1 MKLYLKGIII
11 MVVTSIVVAFLFVNW
26 LGKYDNNYSVFV
38 YDGHVL
44 SYASGNTNNQYNFDA
59 NEKYRLVNDTIKFTD
74 NSDVEREIKIDNFI
88 HYESGSISVFKKAV
102 LLDFDDLDRDIYRY
116 YNIFKDQ
123 ILTKNNN
130 KYEIDYINGK
140 LSFKNFIVKINENK
154 YIIIGE
160 KIELAINGGKRE
172 IADGFI
178 EVTFLDGDIV
188 RICNDS
194 YYTQNV
200 SSDLFVLLGDTKLD
214 LSNRNVYYNNELK
227 LNISEMTIDKD
238 DNIEIPVVENRNGS
252 GNSGNS
258 SSGQGGSGNSGSGYN
273 GGKGD
278 GSSGQGGSGNSGG
291 NVTTDTNTKP
301 FSITRPSF
309 EKVADG
315 IIDLSDATQEEI
327 VEENSRI
334 KDANFLL
341 SDFTVEV
348 NSVRG
353 DIVIVDTDNTLSG
366 DVTIKVIDN
375 LTGKIVYEKSENN
388 GYSDLSIEV
397 DGLKPNTNYI
407 LTVNQDYVKNGI
419 TYNRDFIQ
427 KTFITKDLGID
438 IVKDYITAN
447 ILSLNL
453 IRDKYSDI
461 SRVNVILSNQEGT
474 IIRNENIDLDND
486 KYNITYTNLD
496 SNTEYTVTLTNYVY
510 SNYSVS
516 GVSDIVRNFK
526 TLKQSPTVGEP
537 SFTVDKVNGSF
548 TMNIG
553 KITDPDKAITKYKY
567 EVYDARTYSP
577 LATPLSTI
585 ERENPSSATISFDN
599 IKYKRTV
606 PYVFK
611 VITTYNDNEKIVEYE
626 SPISE
631 TMIIDG
637 VTFPSVS
644 FANDL
649 TVTYESIVGTLVISD
664 PGDTIQNLN
673 SKSITI
679 IYSNSVGERK
689 TLTSLGKLEIPINI
703 NNLRKKETYTFSVY
717 ANVYLKDDNPPID
730 NCYIGS
736 VIVDTINPNTMNV
749 SFNTNTTSNN
759 TFSVDVNLNPYNV
772 DTTLEANTLT
782 GIRFNLYSGKN
793 TSGELI
799 ASVLKVD
806 SDLDYYRSEL
816 KEDYYDNSY
825 NITPEFFNK
834 NNNDLYSDFYTIEV
848 TGAYDYTDYKN
859 ELPLV
864 NNVYTI
870 GANPYVPAYPKDLNN
885 SIEIVPIRN
894 GDYKANKRTD
904 LLDETVVGYKIRAFY
919 DNSRKYAK
927 VIHYKMHDAN
937 TNEVIDTYDYD
948 VIPNQEPEFV
958 VFSIK
963 DGIVYNLHDENEA
976 RRGGE
981 YYFSYT
987 VDLDTDA
994 DGTADLTYPTDD
1006 EVMLTSTILT
1016 PQKQE
1021 PIFNVYPST
1030 VENRTYNLKYYYK
1043 DIDNANTTNT
1053 ITYKLNGIEKL
1064 SIPVTSSNDLK
1075 SIDLIV
1081 ENNGIITLTIDEAL
1095 SNDFV
1100 SGFRVNT
1107 VDFYQQVFDNIGTEH
1122 SNYYRI
1128 DKDNNR
1134 FRISLVD
1141 YETNSEF
1148 YNRVARYDL
1157 IFTDLT
1163 TNEQIT
1169 IPDVNFDRDVY
1180 YVDYIAV
1187 EDFMGHPIKLDMKYY
1202 VDVGIYGFDN
1212 QGDYFSIASLRQS
1225 YNTSPNYYVVGSNG
1239 RLSFSP
1245 LAKRSIFDFTMNHN
1259 TKILTL
1265 NNDLLTES
1273 LRLSLKLDR
1282 NGYSYN
1288 YDYLVPMKLT
1298 EIMGTPYGE
1307 FGVTSFDNIIPGIS
1321 LTNENGLFDISTTTA
1336 SVNFKA
1342 DLYGVSDTRIKDDLI
1357 YVTLYSVDNLGNSVE
1372 IKTESFNTSEFNN
1385 FISIDELEDS
1395 QTYKIKFS
1403 ANIKSNDGTYKRGY
1417 LFDVDTGEVGREY
1430 TFKTSGS
1437 IGIDNISVSYYNA
1450 TGTYD
1455 DRSLLV
1461 TYNLNQLSGFQYI
1474 KYTIE
1479 KRNVDSSGNYIY
1491 TSVDS
1496 LDIPK
1501 SRTFRTNMQ
1510 AVIPIPVDCGLY
1522 TNETYRLSIIP
1533 VKELTKD
1540 GETVEYELKN
1550 ESITFSL
1557 DDLYRPYVYVKNDY
1571 SAGTDSAT
1579 INFVVTIRNYNGV
1592 IVDDKFEIAILDGNK
1607 QDITP
1612 NEYKDVEFST
1622 TNLTTPFSV
1631 TGVNVGQEYTVVI
1644 KYILNQTNNSRDN
1657 LEIEQNIKIA
1667 IYNSYGISTGT
1678 IYAKQSSNDSSKI
1691 TLQFIDSSKFD
1702 QISKIRYSIY
1712 SSNGENIANETY
1724 NFLTIQKIVNGT
1736 TIYEYELPTK
1746 LVTEDSYYLQI
1757 QFLIDTNEVVS
1768 EESLIYNYFS

>member
-1 MKLYLKGIII
+1 MKLYLKGLII
-11 MVVTSIVVAFLFVNW
+11 MAVTSIVVVFLFVNW
-26 LGKYDNNYSVFV
+26 LGKYDNNYSVFI

-44 SYASGNTNNQYNFDA
+44 SYTSGSTNNQYNFNA
-59 NEKYRLVNDTIKFTD
+59 NEKYRLVEDTIKFTD
-74 NSDVEREIKIDNFI
+74 NSDVEREVNIDNFI

-102 LLDFDDLDRDIYRY
+102 LLDFDDLDRDTYRY

-154 YIIIGE
+154 YIIVGE
-160 KIELAINGGKRE
+160 NIELAINGSKRE
-172 IADGFI
+172 ITDGFI

-200 SSDLFVLLGDTKLD
+200 SSDILVLLGDTKLD
-214 LSNRNVYYNNELK
+214 LSSRNVYYKNEQK

-238 DNIEIPVVENRNGS
+238 DNIEIPVAENRNGGGS
-252 GNSGNS
+252 GGG
-258 SSGQGGSGNSGSGYN
+258 SGQGGSGGSGGS
-273 GGKGD
+273 GGGSGD
-278 GSSGQGGSGNSGG
+278 GSGGG
-291 NVTTDTNTKP
+291 NVTTNTDTKP
-301 FSITRPSF
+301 YTVARPSF
-309 EKVADG
+309 EKIADG
-315 IIDLSDATQEEI
+315 IIDLSDASQEEV

-334 KDANFLL
+334 KDAYFLL
-341 SDFTVEV
+341 SDFSVEV

-353 DIVIVDTDNTLSG
+353 NVVIVDTDSTLSG
-366 DVTIKVIDN
+366 DATIKVIDN
-375 LTGKIVYEKSENN
+375 LTGKVVYEKTENG
-388 GYSDLSIEV
+388 GYSELSIEV

-438 IVKDYITAN
+438 VVKDYVTSN

-453 IRDKYSDI
+453 VRDKYSDI
-461 SRVNVILSNQEGT
+461 SRVNVILSNEEG
-474 IIRNENIDLDND
+474 IVIRNENIDFDGD
-486 KYNITYTNLD
+486 KYNITYTSLD

-516 GVSDIVRNFK
+516 GVSDIVRKFK
-526 TLKQSPTVGEP
+526 TLKQSPTVGES
-537 SFTVDKVNGSF
+537 SFTVDKVNGAF

-553 KITDPDKAITKYKY
+553 TVTDPDKAITKYKY
-567 EVYDARTYSP
+567 EVYDGRTYSP
-577 LATPLSTI
+577 LATPISTI
-585 ERENPSSATISFDN
+585 ERENPSSATITFDN
-599 IKYKRTV
+599 VKYKRTI
-606 PYVFK
+606 PYLFK
-611 VITTYNDNEKIVEYE
+611 VVVTYNDNEKIVEYE
-626 SPISE
+626 SPVSD
-631 TMIIDG
+631 TMLIDG
-637 VTFPSVS
+637 VAFPSVS

-649 TVTYESIVGTLVISD
+649 AVTYESIVGTLVISD
-664 PGDTIQNLN
+664 PGNTIQNLS

-679 IYSNSVGERK
+679 IYSSSAGERK
-689 TLTSLGKLEIPINI
+689 TLTSLGRLEIPINI

-717 ANVYLKDDNPPID
+717 ASVDLKDNNPAID

-736 VIVDTINPNTMNV
+736 VIVDTINPNTLNV
-749 SFNTNTTSNN
+749 EFNTNTSSNN
-759 TFSVDVNLNPYNV
+759 TFSVDVRLTPYNA
-772 DTTLEANTLT
+772 DTTLEATTLT
-782 GIRFNLYSGKN
+782 GIRFNLYSGKT

-799 ASVLKVD
+799 SSVLKVD
-806 SDLDYYRSEL
+806 SDLDYYRSTL
-816 KEDYYDNSY
+816 KEDYYDKAY

-834 NNNDLYSDFYTIEV
+834 TNNDLYSDFYTIEV
-848 TGAYDYTDYKN
+848 IGAYDYTDYKN

-870 GANPYVPAYPKDLNN
+870 GSNPYFPAYPKDLSN

-904 LLDETVVGYKIRAFY
+904 LLDETLVGYKIRAFY

-927 VIHYKMHDAN
+927 VIHYFLHDAS
-937 TNEVIDTYDYD
+937 TDEVIDTYDYE
-948 VIPNQEPEFV
+948 VILNQEPEFV
-958 VFSIK
+958 VFNIR
-963 DGIVYNLHDENEA
+963 DGIVYNQHDGYA

-987 VDLDTDA
+987 VDMDTDA
-994 DGTADLTYPTDD
+994 DGTAETTYPTEE
-1006 EVMLTSTILT
+1006 EVMLTSPILK

-1021 PIFNVYPST
+1021 PVFNVYPST
-1030 VENRTYNLKYYYK
+1030 VTNRTYKLKYYYK
-1043 DIDNANTTNT
+1043 DVDSANTTNT

-1064 SIPVTSSNDLK
+1064 SLPVTSSNNLNTLE
-1075 SIDLIV
+1075 LIV

-1095 SNDFV
+1095 SNDYV
-1100 SGFRVNT
+1100 SSYSVNT
-1107 VDFYQQVFDNIGTEH
+1107 VDFYQQVFESIETNQ

-1134 FRISLVD
+1134 FRITLVD
-1141 YETNSEF
+1141 YDTNSAF
-1148 YNRVARYDL
+1148 YNRIARYDL
-1157 IFTDLT
+1157 VFTDLT
-1163 TNEQIT
+1163 TNEQVIV
-1169 IPDVNFDRDVY
+1169 PDVKFDRDTY
-1180 YVDYIAV
+1180 YVDYIEV
-1187 EDFMGHPIKLDMKYY
+1187 EDFVGHPIQLDMKYY
-1202 VDVGIYGFDN
+1202 VDTGIYGFDN
-1212 QGDYFSIASLRQS
+1212 EGDYFSIASLRQN
-1225 YNTSPNYYVVGSNG
+1225 YNADQNYYVVGANG

-1245 LAKRSIFDFTMNHN
+1245 IAKNSLFEMSMNHN
-1259 TKILTL
+1259 NKMLTL
-1265 NNDLLTES
+1265 NNNQLSES
-1273 LRLSLKLDR
+1273 LRLSLKLDK

-1288 YDYLVPMKLT
+1288 YDYILPSKL
-1298 EIMGTPYGE
+1298 EVIMGTPYGE
-1307 FGVTSFDNIIPGIS
+1307 YGVSTFDNIIPGVS

-1336 SVNFKA
+1336 TVNFKA
-1342 DLYGVSDTRIKDDLI
+1342 DLYGVSGNRVEDDLI
-1357 YVTLYSVDNLGNSVE
+1357 FVTLYSVDNLGNSTEV
-1372 IKTESFNTSEFNN
+1372 KTETFEISDFDN
-1385 FISIDELEDS
+1385 FITIDGLEDS

-1403 ANIKSNDGTYKRGY
+1403 ADIKTTDDTYRRGY
-1417 LFDVDTGEVGREY
+1417 LFDVDTGEIGREY

-1437 IGIDNISVSYYNA
+1437 IGIDNISVTYYNA

-1474 KYTIE
+1474 KYVIE
-1479 KRNVDSSGNYIY
+1479 KRNVDSGGNYVY
-1491 TSVDS
+1491 TTIDN
-1496 LDIPK
+1496 LEIPK

-1510 AVIPIPVDCGLY
+1510 VIIPIPVDCGLY
-1522 TNETYRLSIIP
+1522 TNETYRLSVIP

-1550 ESITFSL
+1550 ENVTFTL
-1557 DDLYRPYVYVKNDY
+1557 DDFYRPYVYVKNDY
-1571 SAGTDSAT
+1571 SSELDTAT
-1579 INFVVTIRNYNGV
+1579 INFVVTVRNYNGV
-1592 IVDDKFEIAILDGNK
+1592 IVDDKFEIAILDASK

-1612 NEYKDVEFST
+1612 DEYKNVEFST
-1622 TNLTTPFSV
+1622 TNLTTPFSI
-1631 TGVNVGQEYTVVI
+1631 TGVNIGQEYTVVV
-1644 KYILNQTNNSRDN
+1644 KYVLNQTNNSRDN

-1667 IYNSYGISTGT
+1667 IHNSYGISTGT

-1702 QISKIRYSIY
+1702 QIKKIRYSIY

-1724 NFLTIQKIVNGT
+1724 NFLAVQKIVNGT

-1746 LVTEDSYYLQI
+1746 LITEDSYYLQI
-1757 QFLIDTNEVVS
+1757 QFLVESNEVVS